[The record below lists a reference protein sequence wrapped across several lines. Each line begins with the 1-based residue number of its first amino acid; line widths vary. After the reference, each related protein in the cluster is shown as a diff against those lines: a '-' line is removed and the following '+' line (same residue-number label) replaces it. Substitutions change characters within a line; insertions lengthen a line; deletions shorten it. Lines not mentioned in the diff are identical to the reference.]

1 MVKVC
6 YGLTETSPVTHQS
19 FPTDPAEKRVATVG
33 KPHSHVEVSIL
44 LFIDIDN
51 TVIHSESLKIFIVY
65 KTSVPMYS
73 VLLKLN

>member
-1 MVKVC
+1 M
-6 YGLTETSPVTHQS
+6 TETSPVTHQS

-51 TVIHSESLKIFIVY
+51 TCTVIHSESLKIFIVY

-73 VLLKLN
+73 ALLQLN

>member
-1 MVKVC
+1 M
-6 YGLTETSPVTHQS
+6 TETSPVTHQS

-73 VLLKLN
+73 AILQLN